1 MDQATLSALDDARE
15 KANIPFVI
23 VSSIRCGHHNKVAG
37 GSSTSSHLIGC
48 AADIKCD
55 NSSDRIRI
63 VTALLA
69 SPITRIGIAKN
80 FIHADYDQRK
90 PQYLMWVYQ

>member
-23 VSSIRCGHHNKVAG
+23 NSSIRCEHHNKVSG

-48 AADIKCD
+48 AVDIKCD
-55 NSSDRIRI
+55 NSADRIRI

-69 SPITRIGIAKN
+69 SPITRVGIANN

>member
-1 MDQATLSALDDARE
+1 MDEATLSALDDARS

-23 VSSIRCGHHNKVAG
+23 NSSIRCVDQNKISG
-37 GSSTSSHLIGC
+37 GSPSSSHLIGC
-48 AADIKCD
+48 AVDIKCD

-63 VTALLA
+63 ITALLA
-69 SPITRIGIAKN
+69 SPITRIGVAKN

-90 PQYLMWVYQ
+90 PQYLMWVY